1 MANLLVGIFSLIR
14 LQLSTTQQRTVRK
27 LYVYILPTKESSKE
41 QAFHSMSTSQRS
53 GILRVVSEPNFSVNC
68 LLVGAL

>member
-1 MANLLVGIFSLIR
+1 MANLLMGIFSLIR
-14 LQLSTTQQRTVRK
+14 LQLSIKQQRTVRG

-41 QAFHSMSTSQRS
+41 QTFHDMSTSQRS
-53 GILRVVSEPNFSVNC
+53 GILRVASEPNFCVNC

>member
-14 LQLSTTQQRTVRK
+14 LQLSTKQQRTVRG
-27 LYVYILPTKESSKE
+27 LYVYILPTKE
-41 QAFHSMSTSQRS
+41 QTFHNVSTSQRS
-53 GILRVVSEPNFSVNC
+53 GILRVASEPNFCVNC